1 MKRWFPVAVLA
12 LLLAAAAVL
21 HPQFAGPR
29 TTLHIVSGSEN
40 QALEPIVLD
49 WGAANRVS
57 VEITYLGS
65 VDIARALSDDT
76 GTEPLYAIYS
86 ASGLS
91 EGDGAKETALL
102 ALQSYLLTDEV
113 QDRLLDLGR
122 RTGLIGVNNDSADIG
137 FAALPE
143 TVSLVVPMPPAH
155 VMETIIRS
163 VE

>member
-1 MKRWFPVAVLA
+1 MKRWFPVAALA

-49 WGAANRVS
+49 WGAANRVA

-91 EGDGAKETALL
+91 EGDGQRKRPFSPCNPT
-102 ALQSYLLTDEV
+102 S
-113 QDRLLDLGR
+113 
-122 RTGLIGVNNDSADIG
+122 
-137 FAALPE
+137 
-143 TVSLVVPMPPAH
+143 
-155 VMETIIRS
+155 
-163 VE
+163 